1 MNIKINVYRAEPD
14 GDDDIRLYI
23 SLSDGEMREDKE
35 FVLSVSQYFELGK
48 PRGEISTDLYG
59 KIEEAEQVRRA
70 IKKGM
75 GILLYGDNTA
85 DRLKWKLIAAGY
97 SGDAATNAVKYLRD
111 LGFINEDKIARQL
124 LQASIKKGYGPMR
137 INMELQKKG
146 VPKEIA
152 RDLMKDLDVDFVEQ
166 CALVIKKKWGEMPSE
181 RAARAKA
188 VRALT
193 SLGYTYD
200 DINSAV
206 NRE

>member
-1 MNIKINVYRAEPD
+1 MNIKINVYRVQPD

-23 SLSDGEMREDKE
+23 SLTDGENREDKE

-48 PRGEISTDLYG
+48 PSGEITTDLYG
-59 KIEEAEQVRRA
+59 EIEEAEEVRRA

-85 DRLKWKLIAAGY
+85 DRLKWKLIVAGFG
-97 SGDAATNAVKYLRD
+97 GDAAARAVEYLRS
-111 LGFINEDKIARQL
+111 LGFINEDKIARQIL
-124 LQASIKKGYGPMR
+124 EGAIKKGYGPMR

-152 RDLMKDLDVDFVEQ
+152 RALMQELDVDFVEQ
-166 CALVIKKKWGEMPSE
+166 CALVIRKKWGEMPSE

-200 DINSAV
+200 DINSAM